1 MTHASNGQLGE
12 EVYNPM
18 THLFDPLT
26 IRDITF
32 ANRVFVSPMC
42 QYSSTDGYANDWH
55 FVHLGSR
62 AVGGAGLVLTEA
74 TAVLPEGR
82 ISPDDLGVWM
92 DEHIEPLA
100 RIARFIHEQ
109 GGVAGM
115 QLAHA
120 GRKASTYRPWAG
132 HGMVPESEGGW
143 NNVIAPSALAF
154 ADEYPMPRALSVD
167 GIKNIVSAFAA
178 AARRACE
185 AGFRVIEIHAAHGYL
200 IHEFLSPLSNQRT
213 DIYGGSFENRTRVLR
228 EIVAAV
234 RGSWLE
240 RAPLFVRIS
249 ATDRFDGGWDIEQ
262 SVELA
267 LQLKEL
273 GADLIDCS
281 SGGNVAHARI
291 PAGPGYQAPFAEQIR
306 REANILTG
314 AVGMITSPIQAEHII
329 GTGQADAVIIA
340 RELLR
345 DPYWP
350 LRAARELGQPISW
363 PAQYLRAALE
373 GSQARVAVGLKNLE
387 SCFEEQHAI
396 PER

>member
-1 MTHASNGQLGE
+1 MA
-12 EVYNPM
+12 
-18 THLFDPLT
+18 HLFDPLA

-42 QYSSTDGYANDWH
+42 QYSSTDGYASDWH

-62 AVGGAGLVLTEA
+62 ATGGAGLVLTEA

-82 ISPDDLGVWM
+82 ISPQDLGIWTDDHV
-92 DEHIEPLA
+92 EPLA
-100 RIARFIHEQ
+100 RIVGFIHEQ
-109 GGVAGM
+109 GSVAGM

-120 GRKASTYRPWAG
+120 GRKASTYAPWAG
-132 HGMVPESEGGW
+132 HGRIPQSDGGW
-143 NNVIAPSALAF
+143 NNVVAPSALPF
-154 ADEYPMPRALSVD
+154 TDGYPMPRALTID
-167 GIKNIVSAFAA
+167 GIENVVSAFTA
-178 AARRACE
+178 AARRACA

-213 DIYGGSFENRTRVLR
+213 DAYGGSFENRTRILR

-234 RGSWLE
+234 RGSWPE
-240 RAPLFVRIS
+240 GAPLFVRIS
-249 ATDRFDGGWDIEQ
+249 ATDWIDGGWDIQQ

-267 LQLKEL
+267 RRLKEL

-281 SGGNVAHARI
+281 SSGNVAHAKI
-291 PAGPGYQAPFAEQIR
+291 PVGPGYQTQLAEQIR
-306 REANILTG
+306 READILTG
-314 AVGMITSPIQAEHII
+314 AVGMITSPVQAEHALL
-329 GTGQADAVIIA
+329 TGQADAVVIA

-363 PAQYLRAALE
+363 PVQYLRAAPE
-373 GSQARVAVGLKNLE
+373 GSQARVRVDLKNLE

>member
-1 MTHASNGQLGE
+1 
-12 EVYNPM
+12 M
-18 THLFDPLT
+18 THLFDPLA

-42 QYSSTDGYANDWH
+42 QYSSADGYASDWH

-82 ISPDDLGVWM
+82 ISPQDLGIWK
-92 DEHIEPLA
+92 DDHIEPLA
-100 RIARFIHEQ
+100 RVVRFIHEQ
-109 GGVAGM
+109 GSVAGM

-120 GRKASTYRPWAG
+120 GRKASTYAPWAG
-132 HGMVPESEGGW
+132 HGTVPESNGGW
-143 NNVIAPSALAF
+143 NNVVAPSALPF
-154 ADEYPMPRALSVD
+154 TDGYPMPRALSVD
-167 GIKNIVSAFAA
+167 AINSIVSAFAA

-185 AGFRVIEIHAAHGYL
+185 AGFRVIEVHAAHGYL
-200 IHEFLSPLSNQRT
+200 IHEFLSPLSNHRT
-213 DIYGGSFENRTRVLR
+213 DAYGGSFENRTRILR

-234 RGSWLE
+234 RESWPE
-240 RAPLFVRIS
+240 GAPLFVRIS
-249 ATDRFDGGWDIEQ
+249 ATDWIDGGWDIQQ

-267 LQLKEL
+267 RQLKGL

-281 SGGNVAHARI
+281 SGGNVPHAKI
-291 PAGPGYQAPFAEQIR
+291 PVGPGYQTPFAEQIR

-314 AVGMITSPIQAEHII
+314 AVGMITSPVQAQHILA
-329 GTGQADAVIIA
+329 TGQADAVIIA
-340 RELLR
+340 REFLR

-350 LRAARELGQPISW
+350 LRAAHELGQPISW
-363 PAQYLRAALE
+363 PIQYLRAAPE
-373 GSQARVAVGLKNLE
+373 GSQARVPVDLKNLE

-396 PER
+396 PEG

>member
-1 MTHASNGQLGE
+1 MEKGKCG
-12 EVYNPM
+12 PM
-18 THLFDPLT
+18 THLFDPLA
-26 IRDITF
+26 IRDIRF

-74 TAVLPEGR
+74 AAVLPEGR
-82 ISPDDLGVWM
+82 ISPQDLGIWM

-100 RIARFIHEQ
+100 RIVRFIHEQ
-109 GGVAGM
+109 GSVAGL

-120 GRKASTYRPWAG
+120 GRKASTYCPWAG
-132 HGMVPESEGGW
+132 HGRVPETEGGW
-143 NNVIAPSALAF
+143 NNVVAPSALAF
-154 ADEYPMPRALSVD
+154 ADYPMPRALSID
-167 GIKNIVSAFAA
+167 GIRNIVSAFAA

-213 DIYGGSFENRTRVLR
+213 DAYGGSFENRTRVLR
-228 EIVAAV
+228 EIVSAV
-234 RGSWLE
+234 RGSWPE
-240 RAPLFVRIS
+240 GAPLFVRIS
-249 ATDRFDGGWDIEQ
+249 ATDWIEGAWDVQQ

-267 LQLKEL
+267 RQVKEL

-281 SGGNVAHARI
+281 SGGNVPHAEI
-291 PAGPGYQAPFAEQIR
+291 TAGPGYQTPFAEQIR

-314 AVGMITSPIQAEHII
+314 AVGVVTSPIQAEHILV
-329 GTGQADAVIIA
+329 TGQADAVIIA
-340 RELLR
+340 REFLR

-350 LRAARELGQPISW
+350 LRAAGELVQPTSW
-363 PAQYLRAALE
+363 PVQYLRAAPE
-373 GSQARVAVGLKNLE
+373 GSQARVPASLKNLE
-387 SCFEEQHAI
+387 
-396 PER
+396 